1 MAQQKGG
8 VVISIKEELG
18 VPVRWIGVGEGMD
31 DLRPFNAKEFAN
43 ALFNKGMI
51 QGDK

>member
-1 MAQQKGG
+1 
-8 VVISIKEELG
+8 
-18 VPVRWIGVGEGMD
+18 MD
-31 DLRPFNAKEFAN
+31 DLRPFNAKEFAK

>member
-1 MAQQKGG
+1 M
-8 VVISIKEELG
+8 ELG
-18 VPVRWIGVGEGMD
+18 VPVRWIIRWIESVGEGMD